1 MSNEVNTRKFY
12 QFLSNFEKGEQSW
25 TNVADGE
32 YGNAD
37 GTVIKSEFRKF
48 LNAEWNGEQN
58 GELNNDLINTF
69 WKKIDTNTS
78 ASKIKGTKLRNL
90 NALDKEEAGNLD
102 KKLEAYVQLN
112 EFVANNVKIPNVLTS
127 TGSQWKWDVVD
138 ELTLLVEEFV
148 NNGGNGDVKQVL
160 AEAYPAIANKNT
172 ATYCAV
178 EYQNVLKSTVLADYP
193 DYKVADDNTLNSIL
207 TAFVATIDGNAT
219 PEDIK
224 AEVLQIVDAYL
235 ATAGIGDDSGYDLSE
250 LGYKQDANSAL
261 NDIQKSVLTQ
271 TIKNNLSAIKKE
283 DDYDNYP
290 EIFDSAIQTFVDNK
304 LAVAT
309 YGDFETLK
317 SVGMAEFK
325 ATKEYQSI
333 ANRILVDKN
342 FRNIEQ
348 GSDFYKAL
356 VEAFGENLAQ
366 TIMLDGRYL
375 TNSEGENVYTAILDD
390 VQEKIGNGEFT
401 TDGKV
406 DLKAVQNYII
416 EEISKNLNDFFP
428 NGYGDASI
436 QSLNTLYDKRAEA
449 ATKETDDNESL
460 KQHREAAIDYC
471 DAIVKKGAPFK
482 NIVNEV
488 FGSDYETEINEMY
501 PSEIVSKMNEL
512 KAKALKIADI
522 TDLTDAEKNAFFR
535 NVQDSYNLDLGTTKT
550 LTVANSAVCGGTV
563 ITSDRITYSAT
574 GCLTIDSTGNV
585 TIDTSKPGIFGGE
598 ITVYVDGMKVASKS
612 VIVTIGNQLT
622 PSSIVNGVKD
632 WAGTNP
638 EGVTVMYKADGN
650 HAGESL
656 TSSSFTDLYNK
667 DAIICVGAF
676 RDNDKYNWGK
686 DGAEVVKE
694 RLIGL
699 GSFIVDTL
707 ASSNSSIDRA
717 TLTKAMNNVVDKY
730 AVNPTGDYYKHKD
743 TGKTAANFY
752 NYMKDNK
759 NKVKNG
765 LVQVKDND
773 GSDSNVYGLYFKEFV
788 DAIIAEYN
796 RLKA

>member
-12 QFLSNFEKGEQSW
+12 QFLSSFEKGEQSW

-148 NNGGNGDVKQVL
+148 KNGGNGDIKQVL

-375 TNSEGENVYTAILDD
+375 KNSEGENVYTAILDD

-471 DAIVKKGAPFK
+471 DAISKKGQPFK
-482 NIVNEV
+482 VAIAEV
-488 FGSDYETEINEMY
+488 FGTDYEGQINSMY
-501 PSEIVSKMNEL
+501 PSEIVSKMKEL
-512 KAKALKIADI
+512 KAKALEIGDISDCKVSNWTGLPEDGSQILLGQTLTNTVGVSI
-522 TDLTDAEKNAFFR
+522 TDNNNKP
-535 NVQDSYNLDLGTTKT
+535 
-550 LTVANSAVCGGTV
+550 VAAN
-563 ITSDRITYSAT
+563 RITYSVQANGNCNAT
-574 GCLTIDSTGNV
+574 INDLGTLTITAGSVEGRAN
-585 TIDTSKPGIFGGE
+585 
-598 ITVYVDGMKVASKS
+598 ITVAVMVDGIEVGTK
-612 VIVTIGNQLT
+612 TISLECRRLT
-622 PSSIVNGVKD
+622 AEGMANSIGRNAWG
-632 WAGTNP
+632 GS
-638 EGVTVMYKADGN
+638 YN
-650 HAGESL
+650 HCEVYGMPNVRDHQTQM
-656 TSSSFTDLYNK
+656 TSNSFADLYNNNAVILL
-667 DAIICVGAF
+667 D
-676 RDNDKYNWGK
+676 RGK
-686 DGAEVVKE
+686 DKDYKTTRVTDNLVAIMNMIKNAMSTVLTDKARLDSAVSSVLNELLETKTEDSSHDNTEDAELGTRVSDRIQAGQYSGVVHFADTDN
-694 RLIGL
+694 RDYHVTMI
-699 GSFIVDTL
+699 SFREIVDR
-707 ASSNSSIDRA
+707 IF
-717 TLTKAMNNVVDKY
+717 
-730 AVNPTGDYYKHKD
+730 
-743 TGKTAANFY
+743 AAY
-752 NYMKDNK
+752 E
-759 NKVKNG
+759 G
-765 LVQVKDND
+765 
-773 GSDSNVYGLYFKEFV
+773 
-788 DAIIAEYN
+788 
-796 RLKA
+796 